1 MIKFARV
8 KVLGWR
14 NYHSKTASKSSYGEK
29 LHSYYMDDCSSLNF
43 KAVLDNV
50 GDTYQI
56 SKDPKDYEII
66 VVRAVEADTP
76 NDNGDA
82 FPKGELLRFDSKIGE
97 KVYRTFNLKPHH
109 VNHQSQDPRMARG
122 VILDSHFNELND
134 GETFV
139 EILVASDKTKDP
151 ILIKNIINGR
161 LDKFSMGCHC
171 DYTTCSIC
179 DHKAY
184 NELQFC
190 DHIAHNKMQK
200 IAGKLAFENCYG
212 VVYDEISSV
221 YDPAMKGCE
230 VIDVIKA
237 EKDDSI
243 ERKIQI
249 QTAELLKKS
258 SVDSTDSYIIISG
271 LKDNQIVTIS
281 NEPKKEVK
289 YMKGKRAQEDEIL
302 EKELKEKEL
311 VKDKDEEA
319 AKCADPEIELEPDL
333 EPVLKPELEIEPEL
347 EPVLEPVPELDDV
360 KKGEPEVEPVLE
372 PELEPEMEPVPVIA
386 PEPVLEPVPEMIPE
400 SEPVLE
406 PELESVP
413 EMDIAEAADELD
425 KVDDGELTEEEFG
438 VQGGLL
444 DLEAERV
451 AGNCWVVSDSKG
463 PLYLIKLNKAFPTKF
478 SEFKDRFASRDYGV
492 DLMKAILKEGFIK
505 TMNRVNAINVVSDIA
520 MPKDTKYPELW
531 LEVVGETMEVP
542 VDPKHIEAEYKK
554 KVAGYYDES
563 IYKSK
568 GKTPQERWDNNNE
581 FTRKNFL
588 REVEPYI
595 EFEGIEDQLGK
606 RWQSLD
612 RDFKEYLMKLDRKA
626 ARKVAEPAKVETSEG
641 GKVDFDVRSPTEYKI
656 KEDVQPIISPA
667 EVAKDKKDALDTL
680 PPTDTHH
687 LTSNYESVSVEFNKD
702 AWKVFS
708 GDDHIFSI
716 EAKNGTRKIGEK
728 ILLRI
733 AEEGLHD
740 TWNKFGQDLPA
751 GITQDRLTDLDESE
765 KKYKV
770 KDDKPKIIGPSELKK
785 DKQTS
790 IDELP
795 PTDGSV
801 IKLEQLKRQALK
813 DVEEVLEKE
822 KEAYK
827 AKLRRGMKLAAKR
840 ANYNVESNTLKA
852 ALWDVLTK
860 VAQLGDDVAEVAI
873 ESAFEQA
880 GEEYVSDIM
889 ERGEELAEYS
899 TPAFAQLEADMK
911 NIKAISVSGQE
922 DEDEDDEKDE
932 KDEEKKEARKIEA
945 QAEQGSLGLKRT
957 TMIDDLKNNKIRGAI
972 KRYNVVKK

>member
-66 VVRAVEADTP
+66 VVRAVEADIP

-109 VNHQSQDPRMARG
+109 VNHQSQDPKMARG
-122 VILDSHFNELND
+122 VILDSHLNELNE
-134 GETFV
+134 GEAFV

-151 ILIKNIINGR
+151 ILIRNIINGR

-171 DYTTCSIC
+171 DYTSCSIC

-190 DHIAHNKMQK
+190 DHIAHNRMQK
-200 IAGKLAFENCYG
+200 IAGKLAYENCYG

-230 VIDVIKA
+230 VIDIIKA

-243 ERKIQI
+243 ERKIQM

-258 SVDSTDSYIIISG
+258 SVDNTDSYIVISG

-311 VKDKDEEA
+311 VKDKEEEA
-319 AKCADPEIELEPDL
+319 AKCAEPEIES
-333 EPVLKPELEIEPEL
+333 
-347 EPVLEPVPELDDV
+347 EPVLEPEIEPEIEPETELEIEQPV
-360 KKGEPEVEPVLE
+360 LETELKPVVLGEPEIEPVLE
-372 PELEPEMEPVPVIA
+372 PELETEMEPVIEPVI
-386 PEPVLEPVPEMIPE
+386 ESESVLEPKM
-400 SEPVLE
+400 E
-406 PELESVP
+406 PEL

-438 VQGGLL
+438 VQDGLL

-451 AGNCWVVSDSKG
+451 ASNCWVVSDSKG
-463 PLYLIKLNKAFPTKF
+463 PLYLVKLNKAFPTK
-478 SEFKDRFASRDYGV
+478 SGEFKDRFASRDYGV

-505 TMNRVNAINVVSDIA
+505 TMDRVNAINVVSDIA

-542 VDPKHIEAEYKK
+542 VDPKHIEAEYEK
-554 KVAGYYDES
+554 KVA
-563 IYKSK
+563 KR
-568 GKTPQERWDNNNE
+568 KTAD
-581 FTRKNFL
+581 
-588 REVEPYI
+588 
-595 EFEGIEDQLGK
+595 
-606 RWQSLD
+606 
-612 RDFKEYLMKLDRKA
+612 
-626 ARKVAEPAKVETSEG
+626 PAKVETEEA
-641 GKVDFDVRSPTEYKI
+641 GKVDFDIRPPTEYKI
-656 KEDVQPIISPA
+656 KDDVQPIISPA
-667 EVAKDKKDALDTL
+667 EVAKDKADALKIM

-687 LTSNYESVSVEFNKD
+687 FTGSYEDVSVEFDKD

-716 EAKNGTRKIGEK
+716 DAKNSTRKIGEK

-751 GITQDRLTDLDESE
+751 GITEDRLTDLDESE

-790 IDELP
+790 LDELP